1 MVRVTVLK
9 FARSLAAAFV
19 MKKYS
24 DQRFWETRVYR
35 LDKNRLD
42 MMTTRSPLWA
52 PVTTRY
58 ATRTCRWSVSQTSF
72 VFLTSLVSRVE
83 RVCIGFI
90 SSKAEVVALFLYQ
103 PSGSLEPFVS
113 TEEH

>member
-1 MVRVTVLK
+1 MGSCDYSICLKDVSLVL
-9 FARSLAAAFV
+9 
-19 MKKYS
+19 
-24 DQRFWETRVYR
+24 
-35 LDKNRLD
+35 
-42 MMTTRSPLWA
+42 
-52 PVTTRY
+52 
-58 ATRTCRWSVSQTSF
+58 SQTSF
-72 VFLTSLVSRVE
+72 VFLISLVSRVE